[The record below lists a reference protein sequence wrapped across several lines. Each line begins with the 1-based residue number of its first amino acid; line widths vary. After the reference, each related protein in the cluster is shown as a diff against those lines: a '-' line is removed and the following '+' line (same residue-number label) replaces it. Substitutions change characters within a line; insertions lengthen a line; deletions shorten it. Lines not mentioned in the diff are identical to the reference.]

1 MLAAGLSF
9 GINKSVFTTCITT
22 ALSFSIKR
30 TCTRLEFLKPKSPI
44 LGFDTDEMVTPIS
57 MSRPKD
63 ACGNST
69 NNFPSVLCND
79 TKVPLHDSVACSVSA
94 RS

>member
-30 TCTRLEFLKPKSPI
+30 TCTRLEFLKPKSAHFGVRYRRDGDSDKHVAPQRC
-44 LGFDTDEMVTPIS
+44 L
-57 MSRPKD
+57 RQL
-63 ACGNST
+63 NQQL
-69 NNFPSVLCND
+69 PSVLCND
-79 TKVPLHDSVACSVSA
+79 TKAPLHDSVACSVSA